1 MCNIFQDHYCI
12 IVALQKACL
21 GAMQLYTVILILNKA
36 FLNGIELNS
45 NRALLITMHCMVLN
59 NYPI

>member
-36 FLNGIELNS
+36 FMIDW
-45 NRALLITMHCMVLN
+45 LID
-59 NYPI
+59 

>member
-36 FLNGIELNS
+36 FYDDDDDNLRKIMLECSL
-45 NRALLITMHCMVLN
+45 
-59 NYPI
+59 